1 MHVISSLSCIIA
13 DKNLFLEKTCFDR
26 LIWLNFADDD
36 TQVSPSQ
43 HCCSPKTVQVAG
55 NYFSALS
62 AGFGGRALLRG
73 RAQAPGG
80 GGEGAAQAWAH

>member
-43 HCCSPKTVQVAG
+43 H
-55 NYFSALS
+55 
-62 AGFGGRALLRG
+62 
-73 RAQAPGG
+73 
-80 GGEGAAQAWAH
+80 